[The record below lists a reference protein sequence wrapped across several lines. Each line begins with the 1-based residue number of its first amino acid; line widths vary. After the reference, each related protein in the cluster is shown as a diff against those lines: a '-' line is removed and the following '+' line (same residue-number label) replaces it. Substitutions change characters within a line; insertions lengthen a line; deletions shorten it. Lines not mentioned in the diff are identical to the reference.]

1 MPKCSACVEISSV
14 PTSNTNY
21 YDLPFFFQIA
31 GAHDVQEPDDS
42 DKEEVGI
49 KMAESGLTT
58 ALSVSIVLS
67 ACQLQC
73 SLYKN

>member
-1 MPKCSACVEISSV
+1 MLKYLLYQLEILI
-14 PTSNTNY
+14 TMIC
-21 YDLPFFFQIA
+21 LFFFQIA